1 MRASIPRHRQLE
13 AEDNAE
19 GLRSQRGAETKHG
32 SEDPPLQRP
41 HQGVHTKRFT
51 PSATTGAAG
60 E

>member
-19 GLRSQRGAETKHG
+19 ALRSQRGAETKHG
-32 SEDPPLQRP
+32 SEDPPLQRLD
-41 HQGVHTKRFT
+41 HAVHTKGST
-51 PSATTGAAG
+51 PSATTRAAG